1 MSHMP
6 DVNPVIDA
14 VKGRT
19 LPGAINAASLAAIG
33 LGLGAFLFGMF
44 AGGEEGAAW
53 SWGAVLVGIV
63 YTLALAQGGVMYG
76 VLMAGTWARWG
87 RPLKRVVMEQ
97 DRHAVG
103 AQHDIEL
110 DPPCAFEARP
120 AQADQC
126 ILRRQP
132 GRVCCSSRTTD

>member
-87 RPLKRVVMEQ
+87 RPLKRVAETFGLFMPS
-97 DRHAVG
+97 AW
-103 AQHDIEL
+103 
-110 DPPCAFEARP
+110 P
-120 AQADQC
+120 A
-126 ILRRQP
+126 I
-132 GRVCCSSRTTD
+132 ST